1 MEQPQEH
8 NHSIVIIVFVPIII
22 ILLIIFDNSENAGDE
37 SFKGRIVSFFTRI
50 GGLDVLLVFGYFLI
64 IAGLY
69 QVSIYIF
76 PTILE
81 LATYD
86 DAVTA

>member
-8 NHSIVIIVFVPIII
+8 NHSIVIIVFAPIII
-22 ILLIIFDNSENAGDE
+22 ILLILFDKSENAGDE
-37 SFKGRIVSFFTRI
+37 SFKGRIVSFFSRI

-81 LATYD
+81 LVTYE
-86 DAVTA
+86 DAVEA